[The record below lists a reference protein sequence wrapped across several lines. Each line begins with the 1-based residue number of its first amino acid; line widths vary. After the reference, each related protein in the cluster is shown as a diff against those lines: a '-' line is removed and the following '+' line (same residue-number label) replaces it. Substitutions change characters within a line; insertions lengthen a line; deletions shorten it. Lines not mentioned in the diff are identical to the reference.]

1 MEILRLIAERLQ
13 KLLERP
19 DLSFEERERLEQA
32 LEKLKE
38 FEKVFSD
45 LPPEDQFVV
54 EDYQIDHREV
64 MDRI

>member
-19 DLSFEERERLEQA
+19 DLSFEERERLERA
-32 LEKLKE
+32 LAKLKE
-38 FEKVFSD
+38 FEMAFSD

-54 EDYQIDHREV
+54 EEV
-64 MDRI
+64 SHLEVLDRI